1 MFNNY
6 LLSEWTSKDLLN
18 YYCTVTFSFDPKCKI
33 FILQTF
39 VKCPLGSSTPP
50 ENGTMRIR
58 KTAALFSKSLPSWQ
72 KDRRAKGFGTMT
84 VIGVL
89 RCSAKDRICLRD
101 LEKASQTQWC
111 LREDWNNST
120 VAHTMNLR
128 PCRVGVKAIISDVT
142 CRFTFSWVSLE
153 LIGQGDREAGF

>member
-1 MFNNY
+1 
-6 LLSEWTSKDLLN
+6 
-18 YYCTVTFSFDPKCKI
+18 
-33 FILQTF
+33 
-39 VKCPLGSSTPP
+39 
-50 ENGTMRIR
+50 
-58 KTAALFSKSLPSWQ
+58 
-72 KDRRAKGFGTMT
+72 MT

-153 LIGQGDREAGF
+153 LIGQGDREAGFQKKQGLKHGGAEGGDTFRELQVAQSCWRIKQEGFHRFSVLKHQCQYRKLYANVCLWQHHPQIPKTGNSLYAHHQGTG